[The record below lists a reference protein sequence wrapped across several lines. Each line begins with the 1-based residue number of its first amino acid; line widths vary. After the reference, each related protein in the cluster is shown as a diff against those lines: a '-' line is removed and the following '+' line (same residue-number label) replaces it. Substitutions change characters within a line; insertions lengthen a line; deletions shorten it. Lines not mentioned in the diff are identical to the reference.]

1 MKARPNA
8 ELAYR
13 VLDHINA
20 HPEQHDQGTWI
31 TVGTDCG
38 TVACFAG
45 WTCLLAGDMP
55 ATPLF
60 HHSNEVSRVTVVD
73 DGNED
78 HAHDRTV
85 KYRAAE
91 LLGLYSG
98 EWRLLFYTRS
108 DALPRVVAEI
118 FGPRPRT
125 CCSSTE
131 DVGHDFTCPVML
143 ANAGVALDYDDVAPN
158 AGSAS

>member
-1 MKARPNA
+1 MTAPTPNA

-13 VLDHINA
+13 VLDHIDA

-31 TVGTDCG
+31 KVGTDCG

-45 WTCLLAGDMP
+45 WTCLLAGDTP
-55 ATPLF
+55 AIPLITI
-60 HHSNEVSRVTVVD
+60 HNEVSRVTVVE

-78 HAHDRTV
+78 HAHDRSV

-98 EWRLLFYTRS
+98 EWRQLFYVGSRA
-108 DALPRVVAEI
+108 ALGRVVAEI
-118 FGPRPRT
+118 FGPRPGEHVN
-125 CCSSTE
+125 CP
-131 DVGHDFTCPVML
+131 HDPEGADGNPFAAMIC
-143 ANAGVALDYDDVAPN
+143 APM
-158 AGSAS
+158 GGAS